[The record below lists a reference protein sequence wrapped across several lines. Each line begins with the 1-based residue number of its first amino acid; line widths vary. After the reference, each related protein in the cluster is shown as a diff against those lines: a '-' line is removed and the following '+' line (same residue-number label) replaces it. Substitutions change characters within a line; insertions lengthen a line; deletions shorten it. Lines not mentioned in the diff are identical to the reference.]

1 MQIQTSHHTLKFHR
15 QSLEQ
20 LSEDLEHDAKIFLS
34 NENGGK
40 VNVVIKTRNNPGE
53 SLSVNSTNSI
63 ASTTGQVNLRA
74 RTRQAVIRVESDDDD
89 VNGNDSV
96 GWRLGATRLD
106 IKSDGRR

>member
-1 MQIQTSHHTLKFHR
+1 MTGVFIES
-15 QSLEQ
+15 SDIE
-20 LSEDLEHDAKIFLS
+20 LSEGNQFTYIQRMFPDFKFLS

-96 GWRLGATRLD
+96 AWRLGATRLD